1 MRFIIPIVESA
12 IKLSIIHST
21 CFKSIQTSISRSEI
35 ICYKIVERYLFLV
48 KSKVYIVRNVVLQFL
63 YHFYKL
69 GPCYDSGYD
78 SFCMKQIMKQKL
90 LWQSTMTVSETIAK
104 RNWEIL
110 KNILADVHNFP

>member
-1 MRFIIPIVESA
+1 MFYNR
-12 IKLSIIHST
+12 LSCI
-21 CFKSIQTSISRSEI
+21 KSIQTSVSGSEI

-104 RNWEIL
+104 RNWDNKEHPSRCPQFSL
-110 KNILADVHNFP
+110 NIGDICKHYG